1 MVRHALVALAL
12 TLAAPVFAAAP
23 VPADGKGVTF
33 PFPAKAPIAVSVN
46 GYDTARERLKKL
58 VTAAL
63 PKEGAGV
70 AKELDKSLDKLFEGR
85 ALTAVRKDARGF
97 LVLNDLASL
106 LQDTPA
112 VAVLVPV
119 TSHKEFLKT
128 FLTKDEA
135 KTLESGRDG
144 VDTVKTEAFGDEKPV
159 HLVDLKEY
167 TAVTLDRATAD
178 AYAAK
183 FAPAT
188 ADQMGTDLAETFLK
202 GDVALYVNL
211 DAINDQFGDQIRGFK
226 GLVDFA
232 LQQAAQQGAFGAM
245 SKKQTEAIK
254 VLLKGLIQG
263 VEDSRGLVAA
273 AEFRPEGVYAK
284 LQVRFTEN
292 SPSAKLLAAERPE
305 AMADVGKL
313 PAGLGTYTAV
323 RFGKTIGDLVRDMG
337 QEFATTEDDARGAE
351 LLEAHL
357 KAVAD
362 AGPGVE
368 YSASAPPGAALS
380 VTAYADAKKA
390 ATGLTKAYKAVGAG
404 GRVNGV
410 VVKAAPRVGDDAE
423 KYKDFTFA
431 SVNVTFDFEA
441 SVAALPEMV
450 REATLEAFKRAVP
463 VKAAMWVGTDGK
475 VVARVMAKDWD
486 AAKKLLDQYLAAKD
500 TVGASAGFKRVR
512 EQLPAEANLVVIAE
526 VEAAVNGLVNSLRTA
541 ADAIPGF
548 PQLGV
553 VKRAGG
559 PPAYLGLAVTLKG
572 ETATVTGFVP
582 VQSLEAAGKMLES
595 LFKKIE

>member
-1 MVRHALVALAL
+1 MVRYALAALAL
-12 TLAAPVFAAAP
+12 TLAVPVLTAAP

-58 VTAAL
+58 IATAL
-63 PKEGAGV
+63 PKEGAGI
-70 AKELDKSLDKLFEGR
+70 AKELDKGFDKLFEGR

-106 LQDTPA
+106 IQETPA

-135 KTLESGRDG
+135 KTLENGRDG

-178 AYAAK
+178 AHAAK

-188 ADQMGTDLAETFLK
+188 AEQMGTDLAETFLK

-245 SKKQTEAIK
+245 SKKQIEAIK
-254 VLLKGLIQG
+254 VVLKGLIQG

-292 SPSAKLLAAERPE
+292 SPSAKLLAAEPPE
-305 AMADVGKL
+305 AMAGVGKL

-323 RFGKTIGDLVRDMG
+323 RFGKQIGDVIRDMG

-351 LLEAHL
+351 LLDTHL

-368 YSASAPPGAALS
+368 YSASALPGVSLS
-380 VTAYADAKKA
+380 VTAYKDAKKA
-390 ATGLTKAYKAVGAG
+390 ATGLTKAYKAVAAG

-450 REATLEAFKRAVP
+450 REATLEAYKRAVP
-463 VKAAMWVGTDGK
+463 EKAAMWVGTDGK
-475 VVARVMAKDWD
+475 VVARVTAKDWD
-486 AAKKLLDQYLAAKD
+486 AAKKLLDQYLGAKE

-526 VEAAVNGLVNSLRTA
+526 VEAAVNGLVNSMRPA

-553 VKRAGG
+553 VKKADG

-582 VQSLEAAGKMLES
+582 VQSIEAAGKMLES
-595 LFKKIE
+595 LFKKVE

>member
-1 MVRHALVALAL
+1 MVRYALAALAL
-12 TLAAPVFAAAP
+12 TLAAPFAAAAP

-58 VTAAL
+58 ITAAL
-63 PKEGAGV
+63 PKEGPGI
-70 AKELDKSLDKLFEGR
+70 AKELDKGFDKLFEGR

-106 LQDTPA
+106 IQETPA

-128 FLTKDEA
+128 FLTKEEA
-135 KTLESGRDG
+135 KTLENGRDG
-144 VDTVKTEAFGDEKPV
+144 VDTVKTEAFGDEKAV

-178 AYAAK
+178 AHAAK

-188 ADQMGTDLAETFLK
+188 AEQMGTDLAETFLK
-202 GDVALYVNL
+202 GDVAVYVNL

-226 GLVDFA
+226 GLIDFA

-245 SKKQTEAIK
+245 SKKQVEAVK

-273 AEFRPEGVYAK
+273 AEFRPEGVSAK

-292 SPSAKLLAAERPE
+292 SPSAKLLASEPPE
-305 AMADVGKL
+305 AMAGVGKL

-323 RFGKTIGDLVRDMG
+323 RFGKQIGDIVRDMG

-351 LLEAHL
+351 LLDTHL

-368 YSASAPPGAALS
+368 YSASAQPGVSLS
-380 VTAYADAKKA
+380 VTAYKDAKKA
-390 ATGLTKAYKAVGAG
+390 ATGLTKAYKAVAAG

-463 VKAAMWVGTDGK
+463 EKAAMWVGTDGK

-486 AAKKLLDQYLAAKD
+486 AAKTLLDQYLGARE
-500 TVGASAGFKRVR
+500 TVGANAGFKRVR
-512 EQLPAEANLVVIAE
+512 EQLPAETNLVVIAE
-526 VEAAVNGLVNSLRTA
+526 MEAAVNLLVNSMRPAL
-541 ADAIPGF
+541 DAIPGA

-553 VKRAGG
+553 VKKADG

-582 VQSLEAAGKMLES
+582 VQSIEAAGKMLES
-595 LFKKIE
+595 LFKKVE